1 MENIDIKDL
10 KKRLLDN
17 LKFDESV
24 LSKDGG
30 SIYYTLSD
38 VKNSKWLSTLQQKF
52 LNNEKL
58 DACKNCWHEEEAGIQ
73 SKRLRENLYW
83 GDNFTPGIKA
93 LDLKLGNI
101 CNSKCSNNIG

>member
-38 VKNSKWLSTLQQKF
+38 VKNWIQFGLDNDYINVMKSDSIKDWISMLKDKNIIF
-52 LNNEKL
+52 KNN
-58 DACKNCWHEEEAGIQ
+58 
-73 SKRLRENLYW
+73 
-83 GDNFTPGIKA
+83 
-93 LDLKLGNI
+93 
-101 CNSKCSNNIG
+101 NNGK

>member
-30 SIYYTLSD
+30 SIYYTLDD
-38 VKNSKWLSTLQQKF
+38 VKNWIQFGLDNDYINVMKSDSIKDWISMLKDKNIIF
-52 LNNEKL
+52 KNN
-58 DACKNCWHEEEAGIQ
+58 
-73 SKRLRENLYW
+73 
-83 GDNFTPGIKA
+83 
-93 LDLKLGNI
+93 
-101 CNSKCSNNIG
+101 NNGK